1 MGLYV
6 NITIKYKDNAKPDTE
21 LLFIYANYKLIDL
34 NARPLILDKEDFI
47 NLINNPQSLLEKVDC
62 WFKNSTLDDKV
73 YDLEATYLS
82 DAVEYEEIINLPYS
96 DAESIES
103 FSTVSYTKIG
113 RFETKTSYN
122 YITNEYVCITE

>member
-1 MGLYV
+1 MGLYI
-6 NITIKYKDNAKPDTE
+6 NITIKYKGNEKPDTE
-21 LLFIYANYKLIDL
+21 LLFVYGNYKLINL

-47 NLINNPQSLLEKVDC
+47 NLINDPQSLPKKLDR
-62 WFKNSTLDDKV
+62 WFKNSTLEDKV

-96 DAESIES
+96 DVESIES

-113 RFETKTSYN
+113 RFEAKTSYN
-122 YITNEYVCITE
+122 YITNEYVCYTS